1 MKKMT
6 LSDLKSR
13 IINNPNPIFNEE
25 LEFEEFIVLEA
36 IGKKSIYFQRE
47 TRFLHGARFQGVTMN
62 FEGAFFVEK
71 LTIGDVARIKFT
83 DCVFNEIVVIKSYN
97 TFLSF
102 QNCTINS
109 IYFEESRII
118 EDLVFEN
125 TNINE
130 FKSLESDFSKLK
142 FCSSKKE
149 IRIKKLCIVGRTV
162 NFLEFTNI
170 EIGSKNEVDLEYVSL
185 KLNSKIAKVIFQN
198 TISYNNV
205 DFNGDINTIIFENKP
220 IFEFLN
226 IYGKVELI
234 NFNNQVA
241 IKKVLNISAT
251 IGKLLEISAKS
262 KINECKFDGAEINKF
277 YISGG
282 EIGLISF
289 TKQNFKEKI
298 NISGGKIIEIAI
310 ESNLNNLLEIR
321 PEDRI
326 QIGLFNQFAF
336 SEVSINDLDGM
347 LDIKEINFVNFAFPK
362 DRNSDFSGFAVDSLS
377 FIDFYNYGN
386 ISFSNLNDGIPI
398 IGNLQIRNS
407 DLGKMLFMNCDFTGS
422 ELDFVSSKISEIF
435 LAGTSMPTS
444 SKINSSAEPTGFDFE
459 NKRLALTQLKKVFDN
474 RGDSLNS
481 TKFHQTELEVWE
493 KEIFSQDDEEKGSS
507 INNQNWFEKRK
518 LKVFNW
524 ISEKLFPEYWNLN
537 IQNLEHK
544 KLIFSQYKKM
554 YEGRGDT
561 VKAIEYQG
569 KELDVHR
576 TILWENGGQYLER
589 LQLSLNK
596 YSNNFGQSWHWAVC
610 WIIGLGIFIY
620 IFYCRSLGFTVGS
633 GSPNDIETFNKLFSY
648 FVEFINPIR
657 KGEFIQI
664 PMFIDGKIKSE
675 YVTITGC
682 ARVIDFFWRIVI
694 TYLGYQLIQ
703 AFRKYSKKTS

>member
-47 TRFLHGARFQGVTMN
+47 TRFLHGARFQGVTLN

-170 EIGSKNEVDLEYVSL
+170 EIGSKNEVDLEYVSI
-185 KLNSKIAKVIFQN
+185 KLSSKISTVNFQK
-198 TISYNNV
+198 TTCYNNV
-205 DFNGDINTIIFENKP
+205 DFNGEINDINFVDKPLFYNINITGKLMSIKFNNKV
-220 IFEFLN
+220 IVKNELN
-226 IYGKVELI
+226 IKGI
-234 NFNNQVA
+234 
-241 IKKVLNISAT
+241 
-251 IGKLLEISAKS
+251 IGKLIQILPTSNIKSCVFNGTDINQFVIFGGDIGMISFEKPNFQE
-262 KINECKFDGAEINKF
+262 KII
-277 YISGG
+277 ISGG
-282 EIGLISF
+282 NMGEIIIA
-289 TKQNFKEKI
+289 TNI
-298 NISGGKIIEIAI
+298 NKV
-310 ESNLNNLLEIR
+310 LEIR
-321 PEDRI
+321 PENKM
-326 QIGLFNQFAF
+326 QIGVFNQFSF

-481 TKFHQTELEVWE
+481 TKFHQAELEVWE
-493 KEIFSQDDEEKGSS
+493 KEIFSQDDEEKGPS
-507 INNQNWFEKRK
+507 IYNQNWFEKRK

-596 YSNNFGQSWHWAVC
+596 YSNNFGQSWH
-610 WIIGLGIFIY
+610 
-620 IFYCRSLGFTVGS
+620 
-633 GSPNDIETFNKLFSY
+633 
-648 FVEFINPIR
+648 
-657 KGEFIQI
+657 
-664 PMFIDGKIKSE
+664 
-675 YVTITGC
+675 
-682 ARVIDFFWRIVI
+682 
-694 TYLGYQLIQ
+694 
-703 AFRKYSKKTS
+703 